1 MLNCRNCCKRR
12 LTKISDLNGKK
23 NWSTLITTTSG
34 ASDLFQWFTS
44 SSKPLN
50 VSFCSELDD
59 LHRGSAP
66 KRLCIAWLRPKNCA
80 LIYIIHCSVKNSL
93 HPDANFFLYN
103 IVANDTQS
111 SDSDHR
117 LCFSSRHLSQHS
129 LLPFLLGLF
138 SSQIYT
144 TSWPHSTQYIRTV
157 ILLEM
162 LDHIIDRPNH
172 HSHHQI

>member
-50 VSFCSELDD
+50 VLFLANSTIFTVARLQSGYALRECARKLRINLYYTLFRQKFVTPRRKFLPLQYCSKRHTKFRQWSSPVLLFTSF
-59 LHRGSAP
+59 
-66 KRLCIAWLRPKNCA
+66 I
-80 LIYIIHCSVKNSL
+80 
-93 HPDANFFLYN
+93 
-103 IVANDTQS
+103 TT
-111 SDSDHR
+111 
-117 LCFSSRHLSQHS
+117 FSTT
-129 LLPFLLGLF
+129 FLLGLF

>member
-1 MLNCRNCCKRR
+1 MIC
-12 LTKISDLNGKK
+12 S
-23 NWSTLITTTSG
+23 SG
-34 ASDLFQWFTS
+34 LLHHR
-44 SSKPLN
+44 KPLN
-50 VSFCSELDD
+50 VLFLANSTIFTV
-59 LHRGSAP
+59 A
-66 KRLCIAWLRPKNCA
+66 RLQSGYALRDCA
-80 LIYIIHCSVKNSL
+80 QKTARLIYIIHCSVKNSL

-162 LDHIIDRPNH
+162 LDHIIDRPKSPLSPPNIDLILTVLK
-172 HSHHQI
+172 QTLNFM